1 MGVKKKYAFLEPIQ
15 IGNKVFKNR
24 IIYPAMGK
32 HLATEDGFVTDE
44 YIAYFKSV
52 ARGGVAAL
60 VTGIQVIDPNWHYIS
75 DRQTWLSDD
84 KYIPGLR
91 RLTEAIH
98 EEDCWIFFQPWHSG
112 QAGQPT
118 GVKGKKPKT
127 CNDFTIEEIHQIQ
140 DMWFEASRRAKEAGA
155 DGIEFHCAHTYLPSQ
170 FLSPYFNH
178 RKDQYGSDTVENSM
192 RFTIEIIER
201 IQREL
206 ADENFMVIAKIN
218 GDDYVEGGTDIERA
232 KEACKLLEKAGVK
245 LITVNGGGAITKIEG
260 MSDNGKNP
268 EGWKVPLA
276 ESVKS
281 AVHIP
286 VAASGS
292 LRHPAYVDEI
302 IRQGRCDLAAIGR
315 GIFAEREWVKKCQ
328 EGREEELRYCI
339 SCMYCF
345 TIAADGIS
353 GCSVNPF
360 AKRELEIPPLAQ
372 DGEGRKILVV
382 GGGPSGLE
390 AAVTLA
396 ERGFRVI
403 VADEKEK
410 LGGMVNY
417 ALMPPGKMKLGWMLE
432 YYEKQIAR
440 LGIEVVLGQK
450 VDEDY
455 VDQLKPYAVIFATGS
470 KEFLPPI
477 PGVDGEGLLSAAQA
491 FDFAAK
497 GESFP
502 GKTIILGA
510 GLTGIELA
518 HLIQSR
524 GGQVKV
530 LEVKPEPVSM
540 AMELKLSLQAA
551 KDSGVQ
557 LYYNQTVLSVSSNQL
572 EVRDEISGQISSL
585 TAERIIRSMGIR
597 SEDQLYRKLKSG
609 HKAYQIWA
617 VGDCGQTGKISTA
630 VQSGADVAYA
640 LK

>member
-1 MGVKKKYAFLEPIQ
+1 MSEKKKYAFLEPIQ

-32 HLATEDGFVTDE
+32 HLATEDGFVTEE
-44 YIAYFKSV
+44 YIAYFRSV

-60 VTGIQVIDPNWHYIS
+60 VTGIQVIDPDWHYIS
-75 DRQTWLSDD
+75 DRQTWLCDD

-91 RLTEAIH
+91 KLTEAVH
-98 EEDCWIFFQPWHSG
+98 EENCHIFFQPWHSG

-118 GVKGKKPKT
+118 GVTGQKPKT
-127 CNDFTIEEIHQIQ
+127 CNDFTVEEIHQIQ
-140 DMWFEASRRAKEAGA
+140 EKWFQASRRAKEAGA

-178 RKDQYGSDTVENSM
+178 RKDAYGSDTVENAM

-206 ADENFMVIAKIN
+206 ADETFMVIAKIN
-218 GDDYVEGGTDIERA
+218 GDDYIEGGTDIQRA

-245 LITVNGGGAITKIEG
+245 LITVNGGGALTKIEC

-268 EGWKVPLA
+268 EGWKVHLA

-292 LRHPAYVDEI
+292 LRHPEYVDEI

-315 GIFAEREWVKKCQ
+315 GIFAEREWVRKCQ
-328 EGREEELRYCI
+328 EGREDELRYCI

-345 TIAADGIS
+345 SIAADGVS

-360 AKRELEIPPLAQ
+360 AKRELEIPPLTQ
-372 DGEGRKILVV
+372 DGGGRRILVA
-382 GGGPSGLE
+382 GSGPSGLE

-396 ERGFRVI
+396 ERGFSVTIAEER
-403 VADEKEK
+403 DK
-410 LGGMVNY
+410 LGGLVNY
-417 ALMPPGKMKLGWMLE
+417 ALMPPGKKKLGWMLE

-450 VDEDY
+450 VDEEY
-455 VDQLKPYAVIFATGS
+455 VDRFAPYAVIFATGS
-470 KEFLPPI
+470 REFIPSL
-477 PGVDGEGLLSAAQA
+477 PGVDGEKVLSAEQA
-491 FDFAAK
+491 FDMIAGGK
-497 GESFP
+497 KFP
-502 GKTIILGA
+502 GKTVILGA

-524 GGQVKV
+524 GGRVEI
-530 LEVKPEPVSM
+530 LEIKEEPASM
-540 AMELKLSLQAA
+540 AMELKLSVQAA
-551 KDSGVQ
+551 KESGVKIS
-557 LYYNQTVLSVSSNQL
+557 YGQTVLSISKNQL
-572 EVRDEISGQISSL
+572 KVRDEKKQQIFSL
-585 TAERIIRSMGIR
+585 SADRIIRSMGIR
-597 SEDQLYRKLKSG
+597 SEDQLYQKLRES
-609 HKAYQIWA
+609 HKPYFVQA
-617 VGDCGQTGKISTA
+617 VGDCSRTGKISTA
-630 VQSGADVAYA
+630 VQSGADMAYA